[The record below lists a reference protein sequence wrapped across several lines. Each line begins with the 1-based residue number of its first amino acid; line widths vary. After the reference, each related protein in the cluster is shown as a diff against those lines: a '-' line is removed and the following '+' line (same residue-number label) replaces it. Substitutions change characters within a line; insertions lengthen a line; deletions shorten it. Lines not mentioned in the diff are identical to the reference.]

1 MRFKDYY
8 QVLGVSPDATDAEIK
23 KAYRKLAKKYH
34 PDVSKE
40 KDAEDRFKEVNEA
53 NEALGDPKKRASYD
67 QLRAAGYRA
76 GDEYNPQAGFGGADF
91 GDGAGFGDFFESLF
105 GRARGGGPA
114 GPRRGS
120 PMGGD
125 IRARLDVDLET
136 AYAGGKQ
143 RFSVDTGGGTRTL
156 EVRIPAGIQQ
166 GQVIRLAGQ
175 GQPGRGGGE
184 PGDLLLEVQ
193 LRKHPRFE
201 LRGQDVYVEVPI
213 APWEAALGARIA
225 IPTLKGDVEM
235 AIPAGSSSGRK
246 LRLRERGWPGQPVGD
261 QYVVLQVQVPPVRN
275 DEDHAFYEDM
285 QRRFETPKR

>member
-8 QVLGVSPDATDAEIK
+8 QVLGVNPDASDAEIK

-76 GDEYNPQAGFGGADF
+76 GDEYQPQGGFGGGDF

-105 GRARGGGPA
+105 GRGRGPA
-114 GPRRGS
+114 GPRRGA
-120 PMGGD
+120 PTGGD
-125 IRARLDVDLET
+125 VRARLDVDLET

-143 RFSVDTGGGTRTL
+143 RFSLDTGGGTRTL
-156 EVRIPAGIQQ
+156 EVRIPAGIQS

-175 GQPGRGGGE
+175 GQPGRGGE
-184 PGDLLLEVQ
+184 AGDLLLEVS
-193 LRKHPRFE
+193 LRPHPRFE
-201 LRGQDVYVEVPI
+201 LRERDVYVDVPV

-225 IPTLKGDVEM
+225 IPTLKGEVEM

-246 LRLRERGWPGQPVGD
+246 LRLRERGWPGNPAGD
-261 QYVVLQVQVPPVRN
+261 QYVVLQVHVPAVRN
-275 DEDHAFYEDM
+275 DEDRAFYEEM
-285 QRRFETPKR
+285 ARRFETPKR